1 MQEVDRTPIT
11 FPELLE
17 RPGVLEV
24 LDLRG
29 KLGFMA
35 FHGGNLER
43 LTEQIASEAAARSGS
58 SFYAVIQPAGM
69 RHHLPST
76 KVDPAGSARLKA
88 FLDHCDH
95 VIAVHGYGL
104 RGHFA
109 SLLCGGQN
117 RELAG
122 HVAAKIRDAVP
133 AYQVIDDLEAIPRSL
148 RGMHPRNPC
157 NLTAKGG
164 MQLELPPRIRG
175 LTPLVWYWPSHDYEN
190 RRFPHVNLLVDGLV
204 EAALT
209 WENASNGVVPTNG
222 STPSPNGTGVS
233 PMAEPTAVSRV

>member
-11 FPELLE
+11 FSELLA

-43 LTEQIASEAAARSGS
+43 ITEQIASEAAARSGS

-69 RHHLPST
+69 RHHIPSV
-76 KVDPAGSARLKA
+76 KVDPAESAELTA

-109 SLLCGGQN
+109 SLLCGGRN
-117 RELAG
+117 RELAR
-122 HVAAKIRDAVP
+122 HVAAHIRNAVP
-133 AYQVIDDLEAIPRSL
+133 AYRVIDDIDEIPKVL
-148 RGMHPRNPC
+148 RGMHHKNPC
-157 NLTAKGG
+157 NLSSGGG

-175 LTPLVWYWPSHDYEN
+175 LTPLVWHWPSHDW
-190 RRFPHVNLLVDGLV
+190 RTQRFPHVNHLIDGLI
-204 EAALT
+204 EAART
-209 WENASNGVVPTNG
+209 WENTLQPATNG
-222 STPSPNGTGVS
+222 SGPPADTGES
-233 PMAEPTAVSRV
+233 PMGATTQPSSVSS